1 MFSTAQQMLQDS
13 RSKMKLLR
21 LHLIKVAQ
29 AGTGPDDQEANI
41 ATHQG
46 TSQVDVR
53 LAELHHYTQ
62 REHDALRLAEDVL
75 AQTDDGASSPEREAR
90 SEAEKRRDH
99 SSQRLRLLRASVE
112 ACLRDDKRAQA
123 RSDPGRCSA
132 AILSGRAASLTGR
145 LEVRLLGCEDLCSP
159 ADDTTSETSATLR
172 LDGRVVGRTRWA
184 ALGRLTWDQTFCLAL
199 ERCRELEVDVFC
211 RDGGQMCALG
221 FLRLDR
227 LVGQRNQNQG
237 DRDNGHAAS
246 HVWRLEPRGLL
257 HAQFDLADTVVERQ
271 RKLQRQR
278 CIFTKERGKNFLRA
292 AQLNVNFSTWAHLM
306 LSVLPGYSTDSAHQP
321 CTSPPRPPS
330 EAPVSRSPPGHQE
343 ATQDDEDERVDVA
356 SETIPP
362 QQTSPSGRRKES
374 QDHSYTP
381 ATHSLQMNPHAK
393 TLFTE
398 APPQILHVSDLRYVS
413 VLGRGHFGK
422 VLLAVMKATG
432 RLYAVKALKK
442 SEVVT
447 RDEVDSLMCE
457 KRILELIRTRRH
469 PFLVQLHACFQT
481 REHVCFLLDFLP
493 GGDLMIHIHNRAF
506 TPQQT
511 RFYSACVL
519 LALEFLHAHR
529 IVYRDLKLDN
539 LLLDADGFVKMTDFG
554 LCKEGIGHG
563 DRTSTFCGT
572 PEFLAPEVLTDDDY
586 TRAVDWWGMGV
597 LIYEMLVGES
607 PFLGEDEEEVFDSIV
622 NDDVTYPPWLP
633 PDAVAI
639 IQKLLKKNP
648 RKRLGAGERDASE
661 LKGETFFEEVD
672 WAALLS
678 KQASPPFLP
687 SLKTPADVSNFDS
700 DFTRL
705 QPVLSPPT
713 TPGGLSAQQQE
724 AFADFDFCALHG

>member
-29 AGTGPDDQEANI
+29 AGTGQDDQEANI
-41 ATHQG
+41 AAHQG
-46 TSQVDVR
+46 PLRNMTNFSEHAGTSEADVR

-75 AQTDDGASSPEREAR
+75 AQMDGVSSPEREAR
-90 SEAEKRRDH
+90 SEAENRRNH

-112 ACLRDDKRAQA
+112 ACLRDDKRATPLRTDA
-123 RSDPGRCSA
+123 HSDQGRCSA
-132 AILSGRAASLTGR
+132 AILSSRPASLTGR
-145 LEVRLLGCEDLCSP
+145 LEVRLLGCEDLFSP
-159 ADDTTSETSATLR
+159 ADHTTSETSATLR

-199 ERCRELEVDVFC
+199 ERCRELEVDVFW
-211 RDGGQMCALG
+211 RDGGKMCALG

-227 LVGQRNQNQG
+227 LLGRQNQNRG
-237 DRDNGHAAS
+237 DQDNGHAAS

-257 HAQFDLADTVVERQ
+257 HAQFDFVDTVVERQ
-271 RKLQRQR
+271 HKLQRQR
-278 CIFTKERGKNFLRA
+278 CIFTKERGKHTNAR
-292 AQLNVNFSTWAHLM
+292 
-306 LSVLPGYSTDSAHQP
+306 
-321 CTSPPRPPS
+321 RS
-330 EAPVSRSPPGHQE
+330 EAPVSTSPPGHRE
-343 ATQDDEDERVDVA
+343 ATQDGHDEHVDEA
-356 SETIPP
+356 SETIRP
-362 QQTSPSGRRKES
+362 QQTSPSSRRKES
-374 QDHSYTP
+374 QDHSASP
-381 ATHSLQMNPHAK
+381 LK
-393 TLFTE
+393 
-398 APPQILHVSDLRYVS
+398 LHVSDLRYVS

-422 VLLAVMKATG
+422 VLLAEMKATG

-539 LLLDADGFVKMTDFG
+539 LLMGADGFVKMTDFG

-639 IQKLLKKNP
+639 IQKVNVIP
-648 RKRLGAGERDASE
+648 A
-661 LKGETFFEEVD
+661 
-672 WAALLS
+672 
-678 KQASPPFLP
+678 PP
-687 SLKTPADVSNFDS
+687 PA
-700 DFTRL
+700 
-705 QPVLSPPT
+705 

-724 AFADFDFCALHG
+724 VFADFDFCALHG

>member
-1 MFSTAQQMLQDS
+1 MLSTAQQMLQDS

-21 LHLIKVAQ
+21 LHIIKVAQ
-29 AGTGPDDQEANI
+29 AGSDQDNQDANI
-41 ATHQG
+41 TMHQG
-46 TSQVDVR
+46 TSKADAR
-53 LAELHHYTQ
+53 LAKLRHYTQ

-75 AQTDDGASSPEREAR
+75 TQMDAVSSLDHEAR
-90 SEAEKRRDH
+90 TEAETRRDH

-112 ACLRDDKRAQA
+112 ACLRDGRRATTPE
-123 RSDPGRCSA
+123 RTDTHSDPGPCPATISSQ
-132 AILSGRAASLTGR
+132 LSSRPASLTGKM
-145 LEVRLLGCEDLCSP
+145 EVRLLGCEDLFSP
-159 ADDTTSETSATLR
+159 IVDLTSETSATLR

-184 ALGRLTWDQTFCLAL
+184 AAGRLNWDQPFFLTL
-199 ERCRELEVDVFC
+199 ERCRELEVDVFW
-211 RDGGQMCALG
+211 RDASNMCALG
-221 FLRLDR
+221 FLRLDQ
-227 LVGQRNQNQG
+227 LLDQQNQNQE
-237 DRDNGHAAS
+237 DQDNGHVSS
-246 HVWRLEPRGLL
+246 HVWPLEPRGLL
-257 HAQFDLADTVVERQ
+257 HAQFDFLDMVVERQ
-271 RKLQRQR
+271 HKLRRQQ

-306 LSVLPGYSTDSAHQP
+306 LSVLPGYGTFTADSASNP
-321 CTSPPRPPS
+321 APKSCMPPPS
-330 EAPVSRSPPGHQE
+330 RSPSPLSGAPTSRSPPGHQE
-343 ATQDDEDERVDVA
+343 VTQDDGDATFNDKTPG
-356 SETIPP
+356 TI
-362 QQTSPSGRRKES
+362 QQQQMLSFTRRKES
-374 QDHSYTP
+374 QDHSASP
-381 ATHSLQMNPHAK
+381 VKWHM
-393 TLFTE
+393 
-398 APPQILHVSDLRYVS
+398 SDLRYMS

-422 VLLAVMKATG
+422 VLLAEMKPTG

-442 SEVVT
+442 SDVVT
-447 RDEVDSLMCE
+447 RDEVDSLMSE

-481 REHVCFLLDFLP
+481 REHVCFLMDFLP

-519 LALEFLHAHR
+519 LALEFLHVNE
-529 IVYRDLKLDN
+529 IIYRDLKLDN
-539 LLLDADGFVKMTDFG
+539 LLMDADGFIKMTDFG

-622 NDDVTYPPWLP
+622 NDDVTYPPSLP

-648 RKRLGAGERDASE
+648 LKRLGGGERDANE
-661 LKGETFFEEVD
+661 LKGETFFEDVD
-672 WAALLS
+672 WDALLS
-678 KQASPPFLP
+678 KQVSPPFLP
-687 SLKTPADVSNFDS
+687 SLKTSADVSNFDS

-705 QPVLSPPT
+705 QPVLSPPA

-724 AFADFDFCALHG
+724 AFADFDFCALHS

>member
-21 LHLIKVAQ
+21 LHIIKVAQ
-29 AGTGPDDQEANI
+29 AGSDQDDQEANS
-41 ATHQG
+41 ATQQG
-46 TSQVDVR
+46 PSGADGR
-53 LAELHHYTQ
+53 LAELRHYTQ

-75 AQTDDGASSPEREAR
+75 AQMDAVSSPDHEAR
-90 SEAEKRRDH
+90 SEAEMRRDH

-112 ACLRDDKRAQA
+112 ACLRDDRRATPEMTDA
-123 RSDPGRCSA
+123 HSDPGPR
-132 AILSGRAASLTGR
+132 LSSRPASLTGK
-145 LEVRLLGCEDLCSP
+145 LEVRLLGCEDLFCP
-159 ADDTTSETSATLR
+159 AADDDDATSEMSATLR
-172 LDGRVVGRTRWA
+172 LDGRVVGSTRWA
-184 ALGRLTWDQTFCLAL
+184 AAGRLTWDQTFCLTL
-199 ERCRELEVDVFC
+199 ERCRELEVDVFW
-211 RDGGQMCALG
+211 RDSNNMCALG
-221 FLRLDR
+221 FLRLDQ
-227 LVGQRNQNQG
+227 LLDQQNQNQV
-237 DRDNGHAAS
+237 DQNNGHSAS
-246 HVWRLEPRGLL
+246 QVRRLEPKGLL
-257 HAQFDLADTVVERQ
+257 HAQFDFADAVVERQ
-271 RKLQRQR
+271 HKLRRQR

-306 LSVLPGYSTDSAHQP
+306 LSVLPGYASFTADSAPQP
-321 CTSPPRPPS
+321 CTSPPPS
-330 EAPVSRSPPGHQE
+330 DAQTRQSPPGHQE
-343 ATQDDEDERVDVA
+343 ATRRVDKTL
-356 SETIPP
+356 ETI
-362 QQTSPSGRRKES
+362 QQQQMLPSSRRKES
-374 QDHSYTP
+374 QDNS
-381 ATHSLQMNPHAK
+381 
-393 TLFTE
+393 
-398 APPQILHVSDLRYVS
+398 APPFKLHMSDLRYIS

-422 VLLAVMKATG
+422 VLLAEMTSTG

-442 SEVVT
+442 SDVVT
-447 RDEVDSLMCE
+447 RDEVDSLMSE

-481 REHVCFLLDFLP
+481 REHVCFLMDFLP

-519 LALEFLHAHR
+519 LALEFLHVHH
-529 IVYRDLKLDN
+529 IIYRDLKLDN
-539 LLLDADGFVKMTDFG
+539 LLMDADGFVKMTDFG

-622 NDDVTYPPWLP
+622 NDDVTYPQSLP
-633 PDAVAI
+633 QDAVAI

-648 RKRLGAGERDASE
+648 LKRLGGGERDANE
-661 LKGETFFEEVD
+661 LKGEIFFEDVD
-672 WAALLS
+672 WDALLS
-678 KQASPPFLP
+678 KQVSPPFLP
-687 SLKTPADVSNFDS
+687 SLKTSADVSNFDS

-705 QPVLSPPT
+705 QPVLSPPA

-724 AFADFDFCALHG
+724 AFADFDFCALRG